1 MAMTFLIP
9 PAAEYR
15 ALLDLLHSDA
25 AAEASRPVFEAC
37 FGPWSTEPELCEDGR
52 ATHLATLPGAGA
64 LFLTRNGELLAVH
77 PTERPGV
84 LCARLFTDSLHS
96 LWRTVTDHHPGVA
109 PGCGELPRFW
119 VLRENVSLTVS
130 VFGVYDLLSG
140 EVLERAT
147 DRALVV
153 ARVAAA
159 NSAVWHMRQV
169 A

>member
-1 MAMTFLIP
+1 M
-9 PAAEYR
+9 
-15 ALLDLLHSDA
+15 
-25 AAEASRPVFEAC
+25 
-37 FGPWSTEPELCEDGR
+37 
-52 ATHLATLPGAGA
+52 
-64 LFLTRNGELLAVH
+64 H
-77 PTERPGV
+77 PTEHPDV
-84 LCARLFTDSLHS
+84 LRARLFTGFLHG
-96 LWRTVTDHHPGVA
+96 LWRTVADHHPGVA

-159 NSAVWHMRQV
+159 NSTAWHMRQV